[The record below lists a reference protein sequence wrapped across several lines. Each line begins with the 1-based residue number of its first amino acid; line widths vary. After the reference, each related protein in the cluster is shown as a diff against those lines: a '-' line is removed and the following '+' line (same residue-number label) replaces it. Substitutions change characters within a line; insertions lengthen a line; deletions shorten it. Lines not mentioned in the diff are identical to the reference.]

1 MEVEGNPQKIKDF
14 FTCSQHT
21 VFEGPKYG
29 ISGGKELGKRVFISD
44 CEGPI
49 SINDNAFE
57 LAGHFIENG
66 ENFFTILSK
75 YDDIL
80 VEEVKKEGYK
90 AGGTLKLIVPFLKA
104 YGATNNN
111 IVGFSKENVLLLPGA
126 KDTLQFVNSIMP
138 SFIVSTS
145 YEQYIRALCDLTE
158 FPFENTYSTELDIDK
173 HSINSEDKE
182 RLMEFRK
189 TILEN
194 PDFDVL
200 DKIFWDDILK
210 MEISK
215 IMEEVN
221 PVGGEGKKEAV
232 LDIAGKFGFEND
244 DIMYVGDSITDVEPL
259 RFAKEHGG
267 LAISFNGNEY
277 AIREAEIAIMADN
290 TIMTSIIADLFNRFG
305 KNEVIKFINTYTN
318 DAEMAI
324 DNYPIDSKLK
334 DAIKQVNL
342 PKIALI
348 NSENFEML
356 VDESKAFRR
365 LVRGE
370 AIGALG

>member
-1 MEVEGNPQKIKDF
+1 MGRK
-14 FTCSQHT
+14 
-21 VFEGPKYG
+21 
-29 ISGGKELGKRVFISD
+29 VFISD

-57 LAGHFIENG
+57 LAGIFIEDG
-66 ENFFTILSK
+66 EKFFTILSK

-80 VEEVKKEGYK
+80 VDEVKREGYC

-104 YGATNNN
+104 YSATNDS
-111 IVGFSKENVLLLPGA
+111 IVNFSRENVLLLSGA
-126 KDTLQFVNSIMP
+126 KDTLQFINSIMP

-145 YEQYIRALCDLTE
+145 YEQYIQALCDLIK
-158 FPFENTYSTELDIDK
+158 FPFENTYSTKLDMDK
-173 HSINSEDKE
+173 YSINDEDKE
-182 RLMEFRK
+182 RLMGFRK

-194 PDFDVL
+194 PDFKIL
-200 DKIFWDDILK
+200 DKIFWDDIPK

-215 IMEEVN
+215 IIEKVN

-232 LDIAGKFGFEND
+232 IDIANKFGFENS

-277 AIREAEIAIMADN
+277 AIKEAEIAIMADN
-290 TIMTSIIADLFNRFG
+290 TVITAILADLFNRFG
-305 KNEVIKFINTYTN
+305 KDEVIKFINSYMVNTE
-318 DAEMAI
+318 DALN
-324 DNYPIDSKLK
+324 NYSVNEKLK
-334 DAIKQVNL
+334 EAIKQMNL
-342 PKIALI
+342 PKIAII
-348 NSENFEML
+348 NSENFEA
-356 VDESKAFRR
+356 VVNESKTFRR

-370 AIGALG
+370 LIGALG